1 MTREPHIMSER
12 LQADLERADPA
23 IGQEYAEIH
32 ALVRSMSIAARET
45 ALGSSPVRA
54 LWWKRRRAIIPLGIG
69 GLVALTGAAVFVPL
83 GLWVNGTKVDL
94 DAEIPIVYT
103 TDTGAEVSCRYGF
116 YFGDPAARTAADE
129 ELAQFVQEHDW
140 TGIGQRVYDEAIA
153 NPFVPGA
160 DDHLEVDNQEVRDG
174 FSFFH
179 ALGLVWEE
187 IPTELQQAGLTA
199 GGTSDCT
206 GRLH

>member
-1 MTREPHIMSER
+1 MTSER

-23 IGQEYAEIH
+23 IGEGDAEIH
-32 ALVRSMSIAARET
+32 ALVSSMSIAARET
-45 ALGSSPVRA
+45 ALGSPPVRA
-54 LWWKRRRAIIPLGIG
+54 PWWRRRRAMIPLGIG

-83 GLWVNGTKVDL
+83 GLWVNGTQVDL

-116 YFGDPAARTAADE
+116 YFGDPADRTAADE

-153 NPFVPGA
+153 NPFVPGP
-160 DDHLEVDNQEVRDG
+160 DDHIEVDNQEVRDG

-187 IPTELQQAGLTA
+187 IPAELQQAGSSA